1 MSRTALK
8 QESSIHCDKLVSLA
22 KSSLSHFVG
31 ALSERTVE
39 ALNPALRVALELPD
53 FARYSQ
59 ASAR

>member
-1 MSRTALK
+1 MLRSIRAITDVADGFK
-8 QESSIHCDKLVSLA
+8 QKSSIHCGKLVSLA
-22 KSSLSHFVG
+22 KSSLSHFIG

-39 ALNPALRVALELPD
+39 ELPE